1 MLLQHAQHAIGDS
14 AQHRNQGTCGSAAR
28 MHHARG
34 YTLAGM
40 TEKPTGRAPSQRA
53 GARAGEDR
61 PDQEEGPGERY
72 GLLVVA
78 RHVKDDGRAL
88 IIYTRAQGLPE

>member
-1 MLLQHAQHAIGDS
+1 MRHMRPATPRQRWDPDLRS
-14 AQHRNQGTCGSAAR
+14 VAR

-40 TEKPTGRAPSQRA
+40 TEKPTGRGPSQRSR
-53 GARAGEDR
+53 ARAAEDS
-61 PDQEEGPGERY
+61 PDRNDDPADRY

-88 IIYTRAQGLPE
+88 TLYTRAQGLPE

>member
-1 MLLQHAQHAIGDS
+1 MRHMRS
-14 AQHRNQGTCGSAAR
+14 ATPLSAGTRDLRSTAR

-40 TEKPTGRAPSQRA
+40 TEKPTGRGPSERRRERVA
-53 GARAGEDR
+53 EDSPDREDR
-61 PDQEEGPGERY
+61 PDERY

-78 RHVKDDGRAL
+78 RHDKADGRAL
-88 IIYTRAQGLPE
+88 IIYTRAQDLPE